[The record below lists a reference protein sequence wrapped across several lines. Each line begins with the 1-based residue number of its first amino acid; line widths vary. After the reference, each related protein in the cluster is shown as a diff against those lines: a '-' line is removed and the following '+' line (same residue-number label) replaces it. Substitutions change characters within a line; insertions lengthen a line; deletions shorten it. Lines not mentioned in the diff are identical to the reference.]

1 MYEEFFAFPDFL
13 HFFVQSPAL
22 IETITAH
29 NLPLKKAL
37 KKKETIFG
45 KQIDNNSLLNETN
58 NSPSDIFLYT
68 HQLKA

>member
-1 MYEEFFAFPDFL
+1 MYEEFFAFPDSL

-37 KKKETIFG
+37 KKKKIFG